1 MVRSANLIELQRRAR
16 HAERTLAV
24 FGLMSDRPVEEALR
38 VLEASRAQLQQDIFA
53 WSRRD
58 FRAGGFF
65 VEFGA
70 CDGVQ
75 HSNTQMLE
83 AEHGWTGILAEPAS
97 GWHDALASN
106 RPGAHIDRGC
116 VWSRTGDRLTFVE
129 TDCAELSTIE
139 RFAEADRHS
148 TSRRGGTRYSVQTI
162 SLDDLLDKYD
172 SPRDIDYLSLDTEGS
187 EHEILAAHDFRSR
200 RIHVI
205 TCEHNYSPSRERVR
219 QLLVQNG
226 YVRVLTDLSLWDD
239 WYVLSR

>member
-1 MVRSANLIELQRRAR
+1 
-16 HAERTLAV
+16 V
-24 FGLMSDRPVEEALR
+24 FGVMRGQPVEEALR

-83 AEHGWTGILAEPAS
+83 AEHGWTGILAEPARR
-97 GWHDALASN
+97 WHDALANN
-106 RPGAHIDRGC
+106 RPGARIDREC
-116 VWSRTGDRLTFVE
+116 VWSGTGEQLMFVE

-139 RFAEADRHS
+139 RFADADRHS
-148 TSRRGGTRYSVQTI
+148 PSRRGGARYSVRTI
-162 SLDDLLDKYD
+162 TLDDLLDKYD
-172 SPRDIDYLSLDTEGS
+172 APRDIDYLSLDTEGS
-187 EHEILAAHDFRSR
+187 EYEILAAHDFTSR

-205 TCEHNYSPSRERVR
+205 TCEHNYSPARERVR

-226 YVRVLTDLSLWDD
+226 YERVLPDLSLWDD
-239 WYVLSR
+239 WYVLGG